1 MKTASITTEIK
12 NGEYTSFHFN
22 FSFCPAEDSA
32 SIKAWED
39 ENLEYSSWNLI
50 LDQQDLVKC

>member
-12 NGEYTSFHFN
+12 NGENTSFRFN

-50 LDQQDLVKC
+50 LDQQDLLTC